1 MARIQLEGILKLID
15 VDINPAIFQKI
26 SRAVSNLPISFQL
39 TSKAAKDA
47 TGNVNNLTGAVG
59 RTNKQLSAGASFANK
74 FLQRMAQFA
83 ILLPIFATLNKAIQG
98 SVKFMTEFESELINI
113 ARVDPQGTLNK
124 LGQISAAALDIGVQF
139 GASSIE
145 VIKTVKTF
153 VQAGESI
160 ESALQKAR
168 VATLATQVS
177 TLSLVQA
184 QELLI
189 GVSKQFREEA
199 LADIDVLDKVAKV
212 EDLSAADAGE
222 LAEAFVTGGN
232 ALAFATKSFDDAI
245 GIIAGLREQTRKSG
259 REIGTFAKTLATR
272 IFAAGESR
280 TALEDLGVAV
290 EDQSGKLRP
299 LLAVLQDTKVAF
311 DGMTEAEQ
319 ANAAKAIAGVRQF
332 ESLLATLQALNKIQ
346 ELSEGSS
353 KSQGTALQK
362 LAIVSEKLQFQVDS
376 MIAEFQRLAVE
387 LGDAGVL
394 DFFKDAVRAA
404 RAFATGLEGA
414 VDMAKNLG
422 VALVPLIAAGAGKLG
437 QIAFRKGGPGVGRGG
452 NIGSGEG
459 SFGDPVQGP
468 GGLVGKAAFARFAA
482 FTAAAIGL
490 NIAAE
495 KLNDAFSETTGYVKS
510 FGGSLTNI
518 TGSLAAG
525 AQTAA
530 ILGPKYGK
538 LAFAADLLIKT
549 FSDLVKATDEA
560 KAAHQ
565 DMVNEEKKT
574 LGAMQV
580 NREISVGGD
589 FSQNIISALTDALG
603 RQGGNVNAEFIGD
616 AKKQIGSVIKSVRE
630 NTPGLTQAKNVDVEA
645 LLGSE
650 GFLKAISKAR
660 PDFQGLSAAV
670 KANSGPAQLLTAM
683 LVDLG
688 HSAASAGKV
697 VENFV
702 SGLNSL
708 AKLRA
713 RDDLRQQES
722 RINDLLVEREQLLR
736 TGIPLFQSHVEQLK
750 DQLEAM
756 EKTLNVTAAMKE
768 DFKQLGKQSPDAL
781 GFSGKG
787 QEAADRAKKF
797 FSDIEKAVLSVNKTG
812 EKFNLTEFLDKFNFS
827 LAETD
832 ADGADTSDSAVSKR
846 FEAAQEFV
854 KILESGLTNEV
865 KKLELIKNLQDS
877 ITTQEIEKSR
887 AQVETMQQ
895 SVEIINNAQAAFA
908 KLGVTA
914 DTTKDDL
921 DQLANITA
929 ADLDAVTN
937 GTDTF
942 GAGLRSILQTLAG
955 NDLQQAEQQVRISSE
970 GFIKAIEDIDK
981 QISMVRDTIG
991 SMNGDVDQASGKSR
1005 VELEKELGALETKRL
1020 SLTFEAQ
1027 QESIKGTVDLIRAR
1041 KKADEEAAQKAKELA
1056 QALEALADAELNLK
1070 NGTDD
1075 AIRSFREFTAS
1086 TQTEMFEKE
1095 AAARAELQ
1103 SAQQD
1108 LIASSSSL
1116 DDAYQ
1121 GLKDAIVDFNDTMA
1135 AARFEVGLLGIQM
1148 AALDGGLN
1156 TISSRVSAL
1165 NQVFNSSTKDAN
1177 ISLKE
1182 RISLERQLANETIQ
1196 FLQNAR
1202 NEITNAGLDVFGQ
1215 SPEEN
1220 AQLQQGIQGLQLVAD
1235 KLGGSFDAFSKMSPE
1250 DFDKV
1255 SEELLSLPTEF
1266 RQQILDALRLL
1277 PSSMNIGG
1285 FSSEQL
1291 QNALGQ
1297 VGAGVNEE
1305 AGLPA
1310 IVDLMSQEKEQLA
1323 RLQELA
1329 IREAELQIH
1338 QVVAADE
1345 QVELAKTALEAS
1357 EIQAERASEELVSV
1371 QEELVSQNEALTA
1384 AADQREKL
1392 TAQLLGATDI
1402 ATVKQIEAQAR
1413 EFANQVP
1420 YFTDISDK
1428 LLEVVQAI
1436 GSLKVAQF
1444 SAAEAVPAAGRG
1456 WIPNYAGGKLTSGE
1470 AFGLL
1475 RAGAREKRMMP
1486 GGAGLAV
1493 ANTSE
1498 TIIPSRFG
1506 GHIPNFANGSQ
1517 IASSIQAVN
1526 GTNAAVVAAIA
1537 NSINSLI
1544 SKTKDPNQE
1553 DTARITVDK
1562 LNSILSTLQEISL
1575 SNTSIDTAVNAEDT
1589 TETTTGPTA
1598 IQPVNINVTTNGR
1611 NVVQVAGLENLEQAL
1626 KDGIAR
1632 AQVEQADKVIAPVND
1647 AVRAIFTVL
1656 RERGLMSSFGQG
1668 S

>member
-26 SRAVSNLPISFQL
+26 SRAVSNLPVSFQQ
-39 TSKAAKDA
+39 TSKAAQGA
-47 TGNVNNLTGAVG
+47 TGSVNNLTGAIG
-59 RTNKQLSAGASFANK
+59 KTNKQLSAGASFANK

-98 SVKFMTEFESELINI
+98 SVRFMTEFESELINI
-113 ARVDPQGTLNK
+113 ARVDPKGTLNK

-145 VIKTVKTF
+145 VIKTIKTF

-177 TLSLVQA
+177 TLNLVQA

-189 GVSKQFREEA
+189 GVSKQFRSEA

-290 EDQSGKLRP
+290 EDQAGNLRP

-346 ELSEGSS
+346 DLSEGSS

-362 LAIVSEKLQFQVDS
+362 LAIVSEKLQFQLDQT
-376 MIAEFQRLAVE
+376 IAEFQRLAVE
-387 LGDAGVL
+387 LGDSGAL

-404 RAFATGLEGA
+404 RAFALGIEGA
-414 VDMAKNLG
+414 VEAAKKLG
-422 VALVPLIAAGAGKLG
+422 VALIPLIAAGAGKLG
-437 QIAFRKGGPGVGRGG
+437 QIAFGKGGVGKGGG
-452 NIGSGEG
+452 NNIGGGAAAEAG
-459 SFGDPVQGP
+459 AGGP
-468 GGLVGKAAFARFAA
+468 IGNATFARFAA
-482 FTAAAIGL
+482 FQAASIAL
-490 NIAAE
+490 NITAE
-495 KLNDAFSETTGYVKS
+495 KLDKAFSETTGYVHS
-510 FGGSLTNI
+510 FGSSLTNI

-538 LAFAADLLIKT
+538 LAFAADLLIKS
-549 FSDLVKATDEA
+549 FSDLVKANDEA
-560 KAAHQ
+560 NAAYQ
-565 DMVNEEKKT
+565 DIINEEKKQ
-574 LGAMQV
+574 LGAIQI
-580 NREISVGGD
+580 NREVAVGGD
-589 FSQNIISALTDALG
+589 FSHEIIGAITDALG
-603 RQGGNVNAEFIGD
+603 RQGGTANGEFFSD
-616 AKKQIGSVIKSVRE
+616 AKKQLGSVVKNVKE
-630 NTPGLTQAKNVDVEA
+630 GTPGLTQARNADIGD
-645 LLGSE
+645 LLGDKN
-650 GFLKAISKAR
+650 FLKAISKAR
-660 PDFQGLSAAV
+660 PDFEGLAAAV
-670 KANSGPAQLLTAM
+670 KSNSNPAQLLSAM
-683 LVDLG
+683 LKDLG
-688 HSAASAGKV
+688 YSATQAGKV

-702 SGLNSL
+702 SGLDSL
-708 AKLRA
+708 KKVRA
-713 RDDLRQQES
+713 RDELRQQES
-722 RINDLLVEREQLLR
+722 KINDLLVEREQLLR
-736 TGIPLFQSHVEQLK
+736 TGIPLFQSHVEQLR
-750 DQLEAM
+750 DQVDAM
-756 EKTLNVTAAMKE
+756 EKTLDVTSAMKE
-768 DFKQLGKQSPDAL
+768 DFKQLSKQNPDAL
-781 GFSGKG
+781 GFSGKT
-787 QEAADRAKKF
+787 QEATERAKKF
-797 FSDIEKAVLSVNKTG
+797 FSDIEKAVTTVNKTG
-812 EKFNLTEFLDKFNFS
+812 ENFNLTEFLDKFNFN
-827 LAETD
+827 LTETD
-832 ADGADTSDSAVSKR
+832 AEGADTSDSAVSKR
-846 FEAAQEFV
+846 FEAAKEFV
-854 KILESGLTNEV
+854 KILESGLTDEV
-865 KKLELIKNLQDS
+865 KKLELIKSLRDS
-877 ITTQEIEKSR
+877 ITTQEIEKGR
-887 AQVETMQQ
+887 AQVETMQR

-914 DTTKDDL
+914 DTTKEDL
-921 DQLANITA
+921 NQLANITA

-942 GAGLRSILQTLAG
+942 SIGLRSILQTLAG
-955 NDLQQAEQQVRISSE
+955 SDLQQAEQQARISSE
-970 GFIKAIEDIDK
+970 GFVKSIEDVDK
-981 QISMVRDTIG
+981 QISVVRDTIA
-991 SMNGDVDQASGKSR
+991 SMKGDVDIASGKDR
-1005 VELEKELGALETKRL
+1005 VELEKELGNLESKRL
-1020 SLTFEAQ
+1020 TLSLEAQ
-1027 QESIKGTVDLIRAR
+1027 QDSIKGAVDLIRAR
-1041 KKADEEAAQKAKELA
+1041 KKADEEAAKKAKELA
-1056 QALEALADAELNLK
+1056 KALEDLAEAEVNLK
-1070 NGTDD
+1070 NGTED
-1075 AIRSFREFTAS
+1075 ALRGFREFVAT
-1086 TQTEMFEKE
+1086 TQTDMFEKE
-1095 AAARAELQ
+1095 TAARAELQ

-1116 DDAYQ
+1116 EDAYQ
-1121 GLKDAIVDFNDTMA
+1121 GLKDSIVDFNDTMA
-1135 AARFEVGLLGIQM
+1135 SARFEVGLLGIQM
-1148 AALDGGLN
+1148 ASLDGGLN
-1156 TISSRVSAL
+1156 TISSRVTAL
-1165 NQVFNSSTKDAN
+1165 NQVFNSATKDAN

-1182 RISLERQLANETIQ
+1182 RINLERQLANETIQ

-1220 AQLQQGIQGLQLVAD
+1220 AQLQQGIQGLQFVAD
-1235 KLGGSFDAFSKMSPE
+1235 KLGGSFDAFSKMSPQ

-1255 SEELLSLPTEF
+1255 SEELLSLPTQF

-1277 PSSMNIGG
+1277 PSTTNVGG
-1285 FSSEQL
+1285 FSVEQL

-1310 IVDLMSQEKEQLA
+1310 IVDLMTQEKEQLT
-1323 RLQELA
+1323 RLQELS
-1329 IREAELQIH
+1329 IRDAELQIH
-1338 QVVAADE
+1338 QVIAADE

-1357 EIQAERASEELVSV
+1357 EIHAERAAEDLVSV

-1392 TAQLLGATDI
+1392 TAQLLGATDV
-1402 ATVKQIEAQAR
+1402 ATVRQIEAQAR
-1413 EFANQVP
+1413 EFANQIP

-1436 GSLKVAQF
+1436 GTLKVAQF
-1444 SAAEAVPAAGRG
+1444 SAAEAVPTAGRG

-1470 AFGLL
+1470 ALGLL

-1498 TIIPSRFG
+1498 TIIPNRYKG
-1506 GHIPNFANGSQ
+1506 YIPNFAGGSE
-1517 IASSIQAVN
+1517 IANSIQAVN
-1526 GTNAAVVAAIA
+1526 GTNAAIVAAIA
-1537 NSINSLI
+1537 NSINSI
-1544 SKTKDPNQE
+1544 VNRTKDPNQE

-1562 LNSILSTLQEISL
+1562 LNNILSTLQEISL
-1575 SNTSIDTAVNAEDT
+1575 SNSSIDTAVNAEDT
-1589 TETTTGPTA
+1589 AQTTTGPTA
-1598 IQPVNINVTTNGR
+1598 VQPININVTSNGR

-1632 AQVEQADKVIAPVND
+1632 AQVEQADKVVAPVND